1 MGLIDA
7 LLGTNSKMSQQEIQ
21 QKFGHMLI
29 AGEEIQHAFKS
40 IRDFF
45 VFTNKRL
52 ILVDKQGLTGR
63 KTEYL
68 CIPYKS
74 ITLYSVE
81 TAGTFDVDSEL
92 KIWIRGLPQPLVK
105 EFRKDNDI
113 QEIYQ
118 LLSQHVL

>member
-1 MGLIDA
+1 MGLINA
-7 LLGTNSKMSQQEIQ
+7 LLGTSSKMSQEDIQ
-21 QKFGHMLI
+21 KQFGHMLI
-29 AGEEIQHAFKS
+29 PGEEIQHAFKS
-40 IRDFF
+40 VRDFF

-74 ITLYSVE
+74 ITLYAIE

-92 KIWIRGLPQPLVK
+92 KLWVRGLEQPLVK

-113 QEIYQ
+113 HQIYQ
-118 LLSQHVL
+118 LLSQQVL